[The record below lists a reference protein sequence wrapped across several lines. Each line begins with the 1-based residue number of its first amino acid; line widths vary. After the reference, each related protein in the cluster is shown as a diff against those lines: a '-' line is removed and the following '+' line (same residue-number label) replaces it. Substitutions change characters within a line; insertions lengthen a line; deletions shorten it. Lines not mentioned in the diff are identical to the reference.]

1 MGVLIHFVKI
11 IKVKFA
17 INRIKMNFFIFL
29 NIEDLGFV
37 FTTGKYKNVNVIKS
51 LKLKSI
57 VGTMIF
63 FILVMTMMRLT
74 NKQNDHVHF
83 EW

>member
-1 MGVLIHFVKI
+1 
-11 IKVKFA
+11 
-17 INRIKMNFFIFL
+17 MNFFIFL